1 MKNVFNCIAN
11 IIEKRSIKTL
21 LATMLIFAIM
31 MAGAT
36 QIRMATGSNT
46 LVKDSSDVYK
56 SNLAMEADFGGDSV
70 VVLFEGETQKN
81 ILSIENIEKMWNV
94 EQALKQEEDV
104 FSVMG
109 PSSIVNQMATKQS
122 EEIKKQILIISQG
135 LSEMS
140 GKMSTLGEEL
150 SGKEIKDPK
159 EIEEMISNL
168 SNISS
173 VFDKLIIGQNEMAT
187 GAGQLQNSIGGVAEG
202 LSSVSA
208 QLDQMANNLQ
218 DTPQIAKQL
227 YMISENI
234 NQSANGLKTMGSNT
248 SNIKQGNE
256 QTSSALTN
264 IKNQLNSQTSGI
276 KGSMAGGLSPDKLSE
291 MAESFI
297 LMGEK
302 LAEISEGLKVFHEKS
317 QMMIADI
324 PKTQSELD
332 NMLYDENLNLRAV
345 LSNII
350 VDENHA
356 VMMIKVIGN
365 LEDSKKDVLY
375 EKLQNIMAKQEFEDI
390 NYIISGK
397 PVLDTALRSEMKLNM
412 RSMVILAVALM
423 FIILLIIF
431 KVKWR
436 ALSLGIIFTAV
447 IATLGFMGLVGI
459 PMTMVSMAVFPILIG
474 LGIDYS
480 IQFHNRYE
488 EEHSTKNTLIQ
499 MGPAVGTAT
508 FATVLGFIALYASPV
523 PMVQDFGK
531 MLTIGVIISYVA
543 SVFLLMPILKLR
555 DKFSVVKE
563 KNKKKETIESSKLE
577 NALKNVTRGVLKY
590 SWAILIITT
599 LVAGSGILVD
609 NRVGVETDIET
620 FMPQDTQQLV
630 EIRKLRDTLGSTNQ
644 IALYMEDDN
653 ILKEENIKWMEE
665 KTKEIESKFSHIVVD
680 IKSITTVVS
689 NIKSD
694 TTLIYSEYID
704 TINSLP
710 LDQRKMF
717 INEDQSKGV
726 ILLNIKHIPIEEI
739 QEFVRNIEYLIS
751 DSAMDI
757 KVTGKSVLD
766 VEMING
772 LTSGRVKMTFLGIAF
787 VFIGLLIIYRNI
799 VKAFIPVFPISLIV
813 GMSGGIMYLLD
824 LKYTPL
830 TSTLGALILGIGT
843 EMTIL
848 LLERY
853 IEERVNG
860 YDKKE
865 AMETAVAKIGSAI
878 LASGIT
884 TIGGFGVLMISKF
897 VILKDFGLMTVINM
911 SLALF
916 STLII
921 LPPLIVLLDRF
932 ILPKDITSKIQ
943 S

>member
-1 MKNVFNCIAN
+1 
-11 IIEKRSIKTL
+11 
-21 LATMLIFAIM
+21 
-31 MAGAT
+31 
-36 QIRMATGSNT
+36 
-46 LVKDSSDVYK
+46 
-56 SNLAMEADFGGDSV
+56 
-70 VVLFEGETQKN
+70 
-81 ILSIENIEKMWNV
+81 
-94 EQALKQEEDV
+94 
-104 FSVMG
+104 
-109 PSSIVNQMATKQS
+109 
-122 EEIKKQILIISQG
+122 
-135 LSEMS
+135 
-140 GKMSTLGEEL
+140 
-150 SGKEIKDPK
+150 
-159 EIEEMISNL
+159 
-168 SNISS
+168 
-173 VFDKLIIGQNEMAT
+173 
-187 GAGQLQNSIGGVAEG
+187 
-202 LSSVSA
+202 
-208 QLDQMANNLQ
+208 
-218 DTPQIAKQL
+218 
-227 YMISENI
+227 
-234 NQSANGLKTMGSNT
+234 
-248 SNIKQGNE
+248 
-256 QTSSALTN
+256 
-264 IKNQLNSQTSGI
+264 
-276 KGSMAGGLSPDKLSE
+276 
-291 MAESFI
+291 
-297 LMGEK
+297 
-302 LAEISEGLKVFHEKS
+302 
-317 QMMIADI
+317 
-324 PKTQSELD
+324 
-332 NMLYDENLNLRAV
+332 
-345 LSNII
+345 
-350 VDENHA
+350 
-356 VMMIKVIGN
+356 
-365 LEDSKKDVLY
+365 
-375 EKLQNIMAKQEFEDI
+375 
-390 NYIISGK
+390 
-397 PVLDTALRSEMKLNM
+397 
-412 RSMVILAVALM
+412 
-423 FIILLIIF
+423 
-431 KVKWR
+431 
-436 ALSLGIIFTAV
+436 
-447 IATLGFMGLVGI
+447 
-459 PMTMVSMAVFPILIG
+459 
-474 LGIDYS
+474 
-480 IQFHNRYE
+480 
-488 EEHSTKNTLIQ
+488 
-499 MGPAVGTAT
+499 
-508 FATVLGFIALYASPV
+508 
-523 PMVQDFGK
+523 
-531 MLTIGVIISYVA
+531 
-543 SVFLLMPILKLR
+543 
-555 DKFSVVKE
+555 
-563 KNKKKETIESSKLE
+563 
-577 NALKNVTRGVLKY
+577 
-590 SWAILIITT
+590 
-599 LVAGSGILVD
+599 
-609 NRVGVETDIET
+609 
-620 FMPQDTQQLV
+620 
-630 EIRKLRDTLGSTNQ
+630 
-644 IALYMEDDN
+644 MEDDN
-653 ILKEENIKWMEE
+653 ILKEENIKWMEK